1 MVSAHLRH
9 PAGRLLGDCDLM
21 RSTSA
26 SRTCQR
32 WSGDARSAT
41 SVKRADGTALSVIVV
56 LFDHH
61 KSLRN
66 HRDTRTL
73 EQYPILS
80 PTISVMPRET
90 LKHTARGSAH
100 ASEPK
105 SRRTVHDE
113 NVHEM
118 ELPKDPVIVVGGGEL
133 IARELAAREHHPAAE
148 TTAAPSPSRSD
159 RGRTWS
165 AKQLLRVIK
174 MDGVDVDRHPCA
186 RKQVR
191 IVRFARREHGW
202 GGASDAAK
210 EQQLVK
216 GSRWV
221 SREDRT

>member
-1 MVSAHLRH
+1 MK
-9 PAGRLLGDCDLM
+9 
-21 RSTSA
+21 RS
-26 SRTCQR
+26 
-32 WSGDARSAT
+32 
-41 SVKRADGTALSVIVV
+41 DGTALSVIVV

-105 SRRTVHDE
+105 SRRIVHDE

-133 IARELAAREHHPAAE
+133 VAR
-148 TTAAPSPSRSD
+148 
-159 RGRTWS
+159 
-165 AKQLLRVIK
+165 
-174 MDGVDVDRHPCA
+174 
-186 RKQVR
+186 
-191 IVRFARREHGW
+191 
-202 GGASDAAK
+202 
-210 EQQLVK
+210 
-216 GSRWV
+216 
-221 SREDRT
+221 

>member
-1 MVSAHLRH
+1 
-9 PAGRLLGDCDLM
+9 
-21 RSTSA
+21 
-26 SRTCQR
+26 
-32 WSGDARSAT
+32 
-41 SVKRADGTALSVIVV
+41 VKRSDGTALSVIVV

>member
-1 MVSAHLRH
+1 
-9 PAGRLLGDCDLM
+9 
-21 RSTSA
+21 
-26 SRTCQR
+26 
-32 WSGDARSAT
+32 
-41 SVKRADGTALSVIVV
+41 
-56 LFDHH
+56 
-61 KSLRN
+61 
-66 HRDTRTL
+66 
-73 EQYPILS
+73 
-80 PTISVMPRET
+80 MPRET

-105 SRRTVHDE
+105 SRRKVHDE
-113 NVHEM
+113 SVHETK
-118 ELPKDPVIVVGGGEL
+118 LPKDPVIVVGGGEL
-133 IARELAAREHHPAAE
+133 VAREHHPAAE

-165 AKQLLRVIK
+165 TKQLLRVIK
-174 MDGVDVDRHPCA
+174 IEGVDVDRHPCA
-186 RKQVR
+186 SKQVW

>member
-1 MVSAHLRH
+1 MRH

-80 PTISVMPRET
+80 RTISVMPRET

-100 ASEPK
+100 ASESK
-105 SRRTVHDE
+105 SRRKVDGE
-113 NVHEM
+113 NVHQM

-133 IARELAAREHHPAAE
+133 VARELAAREHTTQRLRRPQHPADLDR
-148 TTAAPSPSRSD
+148 TAGAPGAPSSC
-159 RGRTWS
+159 S
-165 AKQLLRVIK
+165 A
-174 MDGVDVDRHPCA
+174 
-186 RKQVR
+186 
-191 IVRFARREHGW
+191 
-202 GGASDAAK
+202 
-210 EQQLVK
+210 
-216 GSRWV
+216 
-221 SREDRT
+221 